1 LNYTKLLSA
10 VHHGLKVFQISVEVD
25 FDGKSVF
32 NEIDIVGLGDTA
44 IKESRKRVKSAIQ
57 NSGFQIPHGRFIVN
71 LSPGDLKKEGSGL
84 DLPIALGILSS
95 LRIIN
100 LNESFFALG
109 ELSLSGDVLR
119 VKGVLPTLLYLS
131 ETDFDG
137 IIFIPEGNKKE
148 AEVVKGLRV
157 FAVQNLREVVE
168 FLKGFKK
175 LENIEY
181 KGVEETPNGYDVD
194 FADVRNHEFAK
205 RAIEIAVCGEHN
217 ILLKGEPGS
226 GKTMLARR
234 IPTIFPP
241 MSESEILE
249 VTKIYSI
256 AGLLED
262 GLITQRPFRAPHH
275 TASPVSI
282 IGGGTFPKPGEVS
295 LAHNGVLFMDE
306 FPEFRRDVL
315 EALRQPMEDGIV
327 TVSRAKMS
335 ATFPARFMLVAAMNP
350 CPCGGGPNCT
360 CTPYDIIR
368 YNKKISGPI
377 LDRIDILVEIPRL
390 SFEEFMKKPE
400 GEKSE
405 KVRER
410 VILGREMQR
419 RRFEGTGVKVN
430 SQMSHRMIRE
440 HVTLDDKSEDLLKAY
455 VKKYNMS
462 GRVIDKV
469 LKVSRTIADLESSE
483 KVKFKHVAEALQYR
497 FKE

>member
-1 LNYTKLLSA
+1 MNYTKLLSA
-10 VHHGLKVFQISVEVD
+10 VYHGLKVFQISVEVD

-119 VKGVLPTLLYLS
+119 VKGVLPTLLHLS

-410 VILGREMQR
+410 IILGREMQR

-440 HVTLDDKSEDLLKAY
+440 HVALDDKSEDLLKAY

-483 KVKFKHVAEALQYR
+483 RVKFKHVAEALQYR

>member
-1 LNYTKLLSA
+1 MNYTKLLSA

>member
-1 LNYTKLLSA
+1 MNYTKLLSA

-405 KVRER
+405 KIRER
-410 VILGREMQR
+410 IILGREIQR
-419 RRFEGTGVKVN
+419 KRFEGTGVKVN

>member
-148 AEVVKGLRV
+148 AEVVKRLRV

>member
-1 LNYTKLLSA
+1 
-10 VHHGLKVFQISVEVD
+10 
-25 FDGKSVF
+25 
-32 NEIDIVGLGDTA
+32 
-44 IKESRKRVKSAIQ
+44 
-57 NSGFQIPHGRFIVN
+57 
-71 LSPGDLKKEGSGL
+71 
-84 DLPIALGILSS
+84 
-95 LRIIN
+95 
-100 LNESFFALG
+100 
-109 ELSLSGDVLR
+109 
-119 VKGVLPTLLYLS
+119 
-131 ETDFDG
+131 
-137 IIFIPEGNKKE
+137 
-148 AEVVKGLRV
+148 
-157 FAVQNLREVVE
+157 VQNLREVVE

-440 HVTLDDKSEDLLKAY
+440 HVALDDKSEDLLKAY

>member
-1 LNYTKLLSA
+1 MNYTKLLSA
-10 VHHGLKVFQISVEVD
+10 VHHGLKVFRVSVEVD

-57 NSGFQIPHGRFIVN
+57 NTGFQIPHGRFIVN

-95 LRIIN
+95 LRMIN

-109 ELSLSGDVLR
+109 ELSLNGDVLR
-119 VKGVLPTLLYLS
+119 VKGVLPTLLHLS

-137 IIFIPEGNKKE
+137 IIFIPKGNKRE

-157 FAVQNLREVVE
+157 FAVQNLREIVE
-168 FLKGFKK
+168 FLKGFRK

-181 KGVEETPNGYDVD
+181 KGVEETLDGYDVD

-241 MSESEILE
+241 MSENEILE
-249 VTKIYSI
+249 VTKIYSV
-256 AGLLED
+256 AGFLED

-315 EALRQPMEDGIV
+315 EALRQPMEDGVV
-327 TVSRAKMS
+327 TVSRARMS
-335 ATFPARFMLVAAMNP
+335 VTFPARFMLVAAMNP

-368 YNKKISGPI
+368 YNRKISGPI

-405 KVRER
+405 KIRER
-410 VILGREMQR
+410 IILGREIQR
-419 RRFEGTGVKVN
+419 KRFEGTGVKVN
-430 SQMSHRMIRE
+430 SRMSHRMIRE
-440 HVTLDDKSEDLLKAY
+440 HVALDDRSEDLLKAC
-455 VKKYNMS
+455 VKKYNIS

-469 LKVSRTIADLESSE
+469 LKVSRTIADLEGSE
-483 KVKFKHVAEALQYR
+483 RVRFKHVAEALQYR

>member
-119 VKGVLPTLLYLS
+119 VKGVLPTLLHLS

-440 HVTLDDKSEDLLKAY
+440 HVALDDKSEDLLKAY

-483 KVKFKHVAEALQYR
+483 RVRFKHIAEALQYR

>member
-10 VHHGLKVFQISVEVD
+10 VHHGLKVFHVSVEVD

-57 NSGFQIPHGRFIVN
+57 NSGFQIPHGKFIVN

-84 DLPIALGILSS
+84 DLPIALGVLSS
-95 LRIIN
+95 LKVID
-100 LNESFFALG
+100 LDESFFALG
-109 ELSLSGDVLR
+109 ELSLNGDILR
-119 VKGVLPTLLYLS
+119 VKGVLPTLLHLS

-137 IIFIPEGNKKE
+137 IIFIPKDNKRE

-157 FAVQNLREVVE
+157 FAAQNLREIVE
-168 FLKGFKK
+168 FLKGFRK
-175 LENIEY
+175 LENIKYRGIGEILN
-181 KGVEETPNGYDVD
+181 EHDVD
-194 FADVRNHEFAK
+194 FADVKNHEFAK
-205 RAIEIAVCGEHN
+205 RALEIAVCGEHN

-241 MSESEILE
+241 MSEREVLE
-249 VTKIYSI
+249 VTKIYSV
-256 AGLLED
+256 AGFLED

-282 IGGGTFPKPGEVS
+282 IGGGTSPKPGEVS

-306 FPEFRRDVL
+306 FPEFRKDVL
-315 EALRQPMEDGIV
+315 EALRQPLEDGVV

-335 ATFPARFMLVAAMNP
+335 VTFPAKFMLVAAMNP

-360 CTPYDIIR
+360 CTPYDIVR

-405 KVRER
+405 KIRDR
-410 VILGREMQR
+410 IILGREIQR
-419 RRFEGTGVKVN
+419 KRFEGTNVRVN
-430 SQMSHRMIRE
+430 SRMSHRMIRE
-440 HVTLDDKSEDLLKAY
+440 HVVLDDRSEDLLKAY
-455 VKKYNMS
+455 VKRYNMS
-462 GRVIDKV
+462 GRVIDKI
-469 LKVSRTIADLESSE
+469 LKVSRTIADLEGSGR
-483 KVKFKHVAEALQYR
+483 VRFKHVAEALQYR

>member
-1 LNYTKLLSA
+1 MNYTKLLSA

-419 RRFEGTGVKVN
+419 RRFEGTGAKVN

-440 HVTLDDKSEDLLKAY
+440 HVALDDKSEDLLKAY

>member
-1 LNYTKLLSA
+1 MNYSKLLSA
-10 VHHGLKVFQISVEVD
+10 VHHGLKVFRISVEVD
-25 FDGKSVF
+25 FDMKSVF

-44 IKESRKRVKSAIQ
+44 VKESKKRVKSAIQ
-57 NSGFQIPHGRFIVN
+57 NSGFQMPHGRFIVN
-71 LSPGDLKKEGSGL
+71 LSPSDLRKEGSGL

-95 LRIIN
+95 LKTIN
-100 LNESFFALG
+100 LNESFLALG
-109 ELSLSGDVLR
+109 ELSLNGDVLR
-119 VKGVLPTLLYLS
+119 VKGVLPILLHLS
-131 ETDFDG
+131 EMNFDG
-137 IIFIPEGNKKE
+137 IIFIPHDNEKE
-148 AEVVKGLRV
+148 AEIVKGLKV
-157 FAVQNLREVVE
+157 FTVQNLREIVE
-168 FLKGFKK
+168 FLRGFKK
-175 LENIEY
+175 LRNVTYREIKENLDEY
-181 KGVEETPNGYDVD
+181 NMD
-194 FADVRNHEFAK
+194 FSDVRDHEFAK

-241 MSESEILE
+241 MNENEILE
-249 VTKIYSI
+249 VTKIYSV
-256 AGLLED
+256 AGFLED
-262 GLITQRPFRAPHH
+262 GLVTQRPFRTPHH

-315 EALRQPMEDGIV
+315 EALRQPMEDGVV
-327 TVSRAKMS
+327 TISRAKMS
-335 ATFPARFMLVAAMNP
+335 VMFPARFMLVAAMNP

-377 LDRIDILVEIPRL
+377 LDRIDILIELPKL
-390 SFEEFMKKPE
+390 SFEEFMKKPD
-400 GEKSE
+400 GEKSK

-410 VILGREMQR
+410 IIIGRKIQR
-419 RRFEGTGVKVN
+419 KRFEGTDIKVN
-430 SQMSHRMIRE
+430 SRMSHKIIRE
-440 HVTLDDKSEDLLKAY
+440 HVVLDEKSEDLLKTY
-455 VKKYNMS
+455 MKKFNIS
-462 GRVIDKV
+462 GRVLDKI
-469 LKVSRTIADLESSE
+469 LKVSRTIADLEGSE

>member
-1 LNYTKLLSA
+1 MNYTKLLSA

-483 KVKFKHVAEALQYR
+483 RVKFKHVAEALQYR

>member
-1 LNYTKLLSA
+1 MNYTKLLSA

-419 RRFEGTGVKVN
+419 RRFEGTGAKVN